1 MHTETSV
8 IRILSAKMNK
18 TEILPGILRG
28 EAKCGIKRTEVEEL
42 NNKKYGFI
50 STDLSPVL
58 SIQQKTI
65 G

>member
-1 MHTETSV
+1 MSV

-18 TEILPGILRG
+18 TEFCPGFLG
-28 EAKCGIKRTEVEEL
+28 EKQSVESERTEVEEL
-42 NNKKYGFI
+42 NEKYGFI

-58 SIQQKTI
+58 NIQQKLR

>member
-1 MHTETSV
+1 
-8 IRILSAKMNK
+8 MNK

-28 EAKCGIKRTEVEEL
+28 EAKWGIERTEVEEL
-42 NNKKYGFI
+42 NKKYGFI

>member
-1 MHTETSV
+1 
-8 IRILSAKMNK
+8 MNK

-28 EAKCGIKRTEVEEL
+28 EAKCGIERTEVEEL
-42 NNKKYGFI
+42 NKKYGFI
-50 STDLSPVL
+50 STNLLPVL

>member
-18 TEILPGILRG
+18 TEIFPGILRG
-28 EAKCGIKRTEVEEL
+28 KAKCGIERTEVEEL
-42 NNKKYGFI
+42 NKKYGFI

-58 SIQQKTI
+58 SIQQKTT

>member
-28 EAKCGIKRTEVEEL
+28 EAKCGIERTEVEEL
-42 NNKKYGFI
+42 NKKYGFI
-50 STDLSPVL
+50 STDLLPVL

>member
-8 IRILSAKMNK
+8 IRILSAKINK
-18 TEILPGILRG
+18 TEILPRILRG
-28 EAKCGIKRTEVEEL
+28 EAKCGIERTEVEEL
-42 NNKKYGFI
+42 NKKYGFI
-50 STDLSPVL
+50 STDLLPAL